1 MLSLHGILTGGNA
14 PLFPLKPAWNDGAS
28 ETQSGEEEVIET
40 EVEKVKDAPMKLKLV
55 FPNGDG
61 KGKEYCI
68 NLTPEA
74 DDESSEDTTEN

>member
-1 MLSLHGILTGGNA
+1 
-14 PLFPLKPAWNDGAS
+14 
-28 ETQSGEEEVIET
+28 
-40 EVEKVKDAPMKLKLV
+40 VKDMPMKLKLV

-74 DDESSEDTTEN
+74 DNNSSEDTPEN